1 MRSEP
6 SPGGVPEKQ
15 HAEGVSRPAGAGH
28 GSDLDRVVLRPVRAH
43 HAFESCVEQLAIA
56 IRLGIYPPGSMLPPE
71 RDLADLLAV
80 SRATL
85 REAITAL
92 RSAGVVRTS
101 RGRGGGT
108 EVLDVPPAQTNASRG
123 SAISARQDDL
133 RDALDF
139 RAIVEPGAAG
149 LAAARCARDELSAD
163 DRAALESALATVEAA
178 PNEAIHRRADSI
190 LHLTIARL
198 SGSARLITAV
208 TDAQDDL
215 HTMLQAIPVLPRNI
229 KHSSAQHRAIVT
241 AILAGNE
248 TRANRVMHQH
258 CSDTAALLRGL
269 LG

>member
-1 MRSEP
+1 MTTD
-6 SPGGVPEKQ
+6 Q
-15 HAEGVSRPAGAGH
+15 AAGRGH
-28 GSDLDRVVLRPVRAH
+28 PSDLGRVVLRPVRAH

-56 IRLGIYPPGSMLPPE
+56 IRLGIYPPGTMLPPE
-71 RDLADLLAV
+71 RELAELLAV

-92 RSAGVVRTS
+92 RSAGVVTTR

-108 EVLDVPPAQTNASRG
+108 EVLDVAPAQTNRARLAAVAG
-123 SAISARQDDL
+123 RQDDL
-133 RDALDF
+133 RDALEF

-149 LAAARCARDELSAD
+149 LAAARCARDELSGA
-163 DRAALESALATVEAA
+163 DRASLEAALATVEAA
-178 PNEAIHRRADSI
+178 PDEAIHRRADSI

-198 SGSARLITAV
+198 SGSTRLITAV

-215 HTMLQAIPVLPRNI
+215 HTLLQAIPVLPRNI
-229 KHSSAQHRAIVT
+229 KHSAAQHRAIVT

-248 TRANRVMHQH
+248 ARASRVMHQH

>member
-1 MRSEP
+1 M
-6 SPGGVPEKQ
+6 
-15 HAEGVSRPAGAGH
+15 
-28 GSDLDRVVLRPVRAH
+28 SDTSTGERLDRVVLRPIRAH
-43 HAFESCVEQLAIA
+43 HAFEACVEQLAIA

-71 RDLADLLAV
+71 RDLAELLAV

-92 RSAGVVRTS
+92 RSAGVVHTR

-108 EVLDVPPAQTNASRG
+108 EVLNVMPAQRNRP
-123 SAISARQDDL
+123 AITGRQDDL
-133 RDALDF
+133 RDALEF

-149 LAAARCARDELSAD
+149 LAAARSSRDELSAD
-163 DRAALESALATVEAA
+163 DRAALEAALETVERATDA
-178 PNEAIHRRADSI
+178 AIHRRADSI

-198 SGSARLITAV
+198 SGSPRLITAV

-229 KHSSAQHRAIVT
+229 QHSATQHRAIVT

-248 TRANRVMHQH
+248 SRAHRVMHQH

>member
-1 MRSEP
+1 VTNGVGTNATSERLD
-6 SPGGVPEKQ
+6 
-15 HAEGVSRPAGAGH
+15 HA
-28 GSDLDRVVLRPVRAH
+28 VLRPVRAH
-43 HAFESCVEQLAIA
+43 HAFEACVEQLAIA
-56 IRLGIYPPGSMLPPE
+56 IRLGVYPPGSMLPPE
-71 RDLADLLAV
+71 RDLAGMLSV

-92 RSAGVVRTS
+92 RSAGVVQTR

-108 EVLDVPPAQTNASRG
+108 VVFDSVPVDEKHSGATALAGRTE
-123 SAISARQDDL
+123 DL

-139 RAIVEPGAAG
+139 RAIVEPGAAS
-149 LAAARCARDELSAD
+149 LAAARCARDDVRAE
-163 DRAALESALATVEAA
+163 DRRALAVALDAVENA
-178 PNEAIHRRADSI
+178 PDEAIHRRADSI

-215 HTMLQAIPVLPRNI
+215 HTLLQAIPVLPRNI
-229 KHSSAQHRAIVT
+229 SHSTSQHRSIVA

-248 TRANRVMHQH
+248 KRAHRVMYQH

>member
-1 MRSEP
+1 MNDTTDEP
-6 SPGGVPEKQ
+6 GVNT
-15 HAEGVSRPAGAGH
+15 AAGER
-28 GSDLDRVVLRPVRAH
+28 LDRVVLRPVRAH

-56 IRLGIYPPGSMLPPE
+56 IRLGIYPPGTMLPPE
-71 RDLADLLAV
+71 RDLAELLAV

-92 RSAGVVRTS
+92 RSAGVVRTR

-108 EVLDVPPAQTNASRG
+108 EVLDVLPDETSPGLSSLAGRRA
-123 SAISARQDDL
+123 DL

-139 RAIVEPGAAG
+139 RAIVEPGAAA
-149 LAAARCARDELSAD
+149 LAAARCARDEVSAQ
-163 DRAALESALATVEAA
+163 DRAALEAALATVEHA
-178 PNEAIHRRADSI
+178 PDEAIHRRADSI

-198 SGSARLITAV
+198 SGSQRLITAV

-229 KHSSAQHRAIVT
+229 KHSASQHRSIVT

-248 TRANRVMHQH
+248 ARANRVMHQH

>member
-1 MRSEP
+1 MTTKDP
-6 SPGGVPEKQ
+6 SGLDN
-15 HAEGVSRPAGAGH
+15 GATGATT
-28 GSDLDRVVLRPVRAH
+28 GSSDRLDRAVLRPVRAH
-43 HAFESCVEQLAIA
+43 HAFEACVEQLAIA

-71 RDLADLLAV
+71 RDLAGLLAV

-92 RSAGVVRTS
+92 RSAGVLQTR

-108 EVLDVPPAQTNASRG
+108 MVLDSVPVDEKHSGASALAG
-123 SAISARQDDL
+123 RQHDL

-139 RAIVEPGAAG
+139 RAIVEPGAAA
-149 LAAARCARDELSAD
+149 LAAARCARDEVGAG
-163 DRAALESALATVEAA
+163 DRRALEMALASVEGA
-178 PNEAIHRRADSI
+178 PDEAIHRRADSI

-208 TDAQDDL
+208 TAAQDDL
-215 HTMLQAIPVLPRNI
+215 HTLLQAIPVLPRNI
-229 KHSSAQHRAIVT
+229 KHSSSQHRSIVT

-248 TRANRVMHQH
+248 SRASRVMHQH

>member
-1 MRSEP
+1 MTREAETADGGLSSERLD
-6 SPGGVPEKQ
+6 
-15 HAEGVSRPAGAGH
+15 HA
-28 GSDLDRVVLRPVRAH
+28 VLRPVRAH
-43 HAFESCVEQLAIA
+43 HAFEACVEQLAIA

-71 RDLADLLAV
+71 RDLAAMLSV

-92 RSAGVVRTS
+92 RSAGVVQTR

-108 EVLDVPPAQTNASRG
+108 IVLDSVPIDEKHSGAKALAG
-123 SAISARQDDL
+123 RQDDL

-149 LAAARCARDELSAD
+149 LAAARCGRDDVGPD
-163 DRAALESALATVEAA
+163 DRRALEAALKAVESA
-178 PNEAIHRRADSI
+178 PDEAIHRRADSI

-215 HTMLQAIPVLPRNI
+215 HTLLQAIPVLPRNI
-229 KHSSAQHRAIVT
+229 QHSTNQHRAIVA
-241 AILAGNE
+241 AILSGNE
-248 TRANRVMHQH
+248 RRANRVMHQH

>member
-1 MRSEP
+1 MT
-6 SPGGVPEKQ
+6 GEKTSGPDTGS
-15 HAEGVSRPAGAGH
+15 AYSTSGASGR
-28 GSDLDRVVLRPVRAH
+28 LDQAVLRPVRAH
-43 HAFESCVEQLAIA
+43 HAFEACVEQLAIA

-71 RDLADLLAV
+71 RDLAALLAV

-92 RSAGVVRTS
+92 RAANVVQTR

-108 EVLDVPPAQTNASRG
+108 VVLDSIPLDEKHWPPPGFAG
-123 SAISARQDDL
+123 RQADL

-149 LAAARCARDELSAD
+149 LAAARSARDELSDD
-163 DRAALESALATVEAA
+163 DRRALESALVSVENAA
-178 PNEAIHRRADSI
+178 DEAIHRRADSV

-198 SGSARLITAV
+198 SGSARLINAV

-229 KHSSAQHRAIVT
+229 RHSSSQHRSIVN
-241 AILAGNE
+241 AILTGNE
-248 TRANRVMHQH
+248 SRANRVMYQH

>member
-1 MRSEP
+1 MTTKDP
-6 SPGGVPEKQ
+6 SGLDNG
-15 HAEGVSRPAGAGH
+15 STGATT
-28 GSDLDRVVLRPVRAH
+28 GSSDRLDRAVLRPVRAH
-43 HAFESCVEQLAIA
+43 HAFEACVEQLAIA

-71 RDLADLLAV
+71 RDLAGLLAV

-92 RSAGVVRTS
+92 RSAGVLQTR

-108 EVLDVPPAQTNASRG
+108 VVLDSVPVDEKHSGASALAG
-123 SAISARQDDL
+123 RQHDL

-139 RAIVEPGAAG
+139 RAIVEPGAAA
-149 LAAARCARDELSAD
+149 LAAARCARDEVGAG
-163 DRAALESALATVEAA
+163 DRRALETALASVEGA
-178 PNEAIHRRADSI
+178 PDEAIHRRADSI

-208 TDAQDDL
+208 TAAQDDL
-215 HTMLQAIPVLPRNI
+215 HTLLQAIPVLSRNI
-229 KHSSAQHRAIVT
+229 KHSSSQHRSIVT
-241 AILAGNE
+241 AILTGNE
-248 TRANRVMHQH
+248 SRASRVMHQH

>member
-1 MRSEP
+1 MSVQLP
-6 SPGGVPEKQ
+6 LAS
-15 HAEGVSRPAGAGH
+15 AD
-28 GSDLDRVVLRPVRAH
+28 SDGRLDRVVLRPIRAH
-43 HAFESCVEQLAIA
+43 HAFEACVEQLAIA

-71 RDLADLLAV
+71 RDLAQLLAV

-92 RSAGVVRTS
+92 RSAGVVQTR

-108 EVLDVPPAQTNASRG
+108 EVLDVVPAQRNRP
-123 SAISARQDDL
+123 AIAGRQEDL
-133 RDALDF
+133 RDALEF
-139 RAIVEPGAAG
+139 RAIVEPGAAA
-149 LAAARCARDELSAD
+149 LAAARSSRDEFTPD
-163 DRAALESALATVEAA
+163 DRAALQAVLDAVEGA
-178 PNEAIHRRADSI
+178 PDEAIHRRADSI

-198 SGSARLITAV
+198 SGSPRLVTAV

-229 KHSSAQHRAIVT
+229 KHSASQHRAIVT
-241 AILAGNE
+241 AILAGDE
-248 TRANRVMHQH
+248 PRARRVMQQH

>member
-1 MRSEP
+1 VTSGSEIDK
-6 SPGGVPEKQ
+6 GGLSSGRLD
-15 HAEGVSRPAGAGH
+15 HA
-28 GSDLDRVVLRPVRAH
+28 VLRPVRAH
-43 HAFESCVEQLAIA
+43 HAFEACVEQLAIA

-71 RDLADLLAV
+71 RDLAAMLSV

-92 RSAGVVRTS
+92 RSAGVVQTR

-108 EVLDVPPAQTNASRG
+108 IVLDSLPVDEKHSGATALAG
-123 SAISARQDDL
+123 RQEDL

-139 RAIVEPGAAG
+139 RAIVEPGAAA
-149 LAAARCARDELSAD
+149 LAAVRCGRDDVRAD
-163 DRAALESALATVEAA
+163 DRRALEAALAAVENA
-178 PNEAIHRRADSI
+178 PDEAIHRRADSI

-215 HTMLQAIPVLPRNI
+215 HTLLQAIPVLPRNI
-229 KHSSAQHRAIVT
+229 RHSTSQHRAIVA
-241 AILAGNE
+241 AILSGNDK
-248 TRANRVMHQH
+248 RADRVMHQH